1 LKRRLAMSHEIII
14 EMAIKRREVFNN
26 LNEYLQTIKEVVKKI
41 DDKAELYLFGSVAE
55 KRYAYSSDIDV
66 LILTVAEPARVH
78 LELWKAGIRDPFEV
92 HVQSPEKAKLYASN
106 FVKIT

>member
-1 LKRRLAMSHEIII
+1 MSHEIII

-26 LNEYLQTIKEVVKKI
+26 LNEYLQTIKDVVKKI
-41 DDKAELYLFGSVAE
+41 DNRAELYLFGSVAE

-66 LILTVAEPARVH
+66 LILTEAESAKVY

-92 HVQSPEKAKLYASN
+92 HVQPLEKARLFTSN
-106 FVKIT
+106 LVKIT